1 MHRVHADY
9 CQHQAH
15 QELPGAQRGGMP
27 AVLLPA
33 HVVPHLHGQVVCQQT
48 GPAAPR
54 DLAVEPSALPNLPSQ
69 ILHSRCLPNTM
80 SSNWGVVLTFLI

>member
-1 MHRVHADY
+1 MYRVHADY

-54 DLAVEPSALPNLPSQ
+54 DLAVQPSALPDLQSQ

-80 SSNWGVVLTFLI
+80 SSNLGMF